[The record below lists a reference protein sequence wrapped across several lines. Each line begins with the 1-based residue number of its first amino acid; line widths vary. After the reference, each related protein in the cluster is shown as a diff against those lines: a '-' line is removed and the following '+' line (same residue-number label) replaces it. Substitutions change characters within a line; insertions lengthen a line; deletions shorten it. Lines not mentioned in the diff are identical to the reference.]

1 MATELAIVEAPR
13 AVETEEDRLLA
24 AFAAGQAAAFEALY
38 RRHASAVHGLTYR
51 LSGRR
56 SEAEELTQEVFVR
69 AWQHRDGFESG
80 AHLLSWLRRVAV
92 NLWINELRRIHPESL
107 AEEVD
112 GEPRAELP
120 DTRPGV
126 PGLRLDL
133 ERALARM
140 PPRLRAV
147 LLLHDLY
154 GLRHEEISRC
164 LDITRGASKVQLHRA
179 RTRLKE
185 LLG

>member
-1 MATELAIVEAPR
+1 MTAELPNFVALVP
-13 AVETEEDRLLA
+13 EEDRLLA
-24 AFAAGQAAAFEALY
+24 AFAAGQAAAFETLY
-38 RRHASAVHGLTYR
+38 RRHAAAVHGLAYR

-69 AWQHRDGFESG
+69 AWQHREGFQSV
-80 AHLLSWLRRVAV
+80 AHLASWLRRVAV
-92 NLWINELRRIHPESL
+92 NLWINELRRVHPESL
-107 AEEVD
+107 AEDAD
-112 GEPRAELP
+112 GESRPEPP
-120 DTRPGV
+120 DNRPGA

-133 ERALARM
+133 ERALSRM

-154 GLRHEEISRC
+154 GLRHEEISHC
-164 LDITRGASKVQLHRA
+164 LDITRGASTVQLHRA